1 MFAIITLLLAT
12 PLLLVLYVVGSK
24 PTQSRIEKIYDNSA
38 TKLLDS
44 LEAKMKSE

>member
-1 MFAIITLLLAT
+1 MFAFLTLLVAT
-12 PLLLVLYVVGSK
+12 PVLLVLYVVGSK
-24 PTQSRIEKIYDNSA
+24 PTQSRIEKIYDSSA